1 MRALRREDEVVHQIG
16 KQEVKLSLSTHNMTL
31 FFKDPGIYKITPFEV
46 ILKPQRSRIK
56 TKIKMQ
62 KSIVS
67 LDVNNE
73 LAKKEIREEN
83 LIHNSF
89 KSKVPKNKPK
99 KVERPL

>member
-1 MRALRREDEVVHQIG
+1 
-16 KQEVKLSLSTHNMTL
+16 
-31 FFKDPGIYKITPFEV
+31 
-46 ILKPQRSRIK
+46 
-56 TKIKMQ
+56 MQ

-83 LIHNSF
+83 FIHNSF